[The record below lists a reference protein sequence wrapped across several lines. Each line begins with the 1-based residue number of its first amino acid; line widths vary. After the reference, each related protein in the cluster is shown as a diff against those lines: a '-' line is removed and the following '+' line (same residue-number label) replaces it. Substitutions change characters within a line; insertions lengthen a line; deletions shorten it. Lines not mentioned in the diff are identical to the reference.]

1 MMQDDEN
8 TGVDYTILFLA
19 TLFFLHSSS
28 FIAFHTPAFIWAGV
42 VTLLFLFLVKECS
55 QYTNCFIY
63 LLPIVIIEIIWGICR
78 TPSIGDIKSIMM
90 LLSRFMQF
98 AILPLLT
105 YYLFIKNNKNVVI
118 YIFLLFC
125 LVEITTGISTIRAC
139 AIDPELARMDYGALR
154 VEDPAFYAYRMKLN
168 VGNYHTS
175 YGFTAMLPIVIM
187 FYKNACF
194 FPRSGFVK
202 LFSLFSAVVMIYTV
216 ISASYTLSLLVC
228 SVMALT
234 FLCPSAIS
242 KSYFFTSLLIMLI
255 FVYIFREFLPSILYY
270 LADSFDSE
278 IMSARLYDLADSLNA
293 GQNTADVD
301 SDFNLRMECY
311 TKSWNSFLSNPIIG
325 SLSYKDSGGH
335 SYILDNLGL
344 MGLFGVGIMVNMW
357 KTIWRRYISIFNEY
371 SWFYYYGYALIAI
384 LIFFAVNPDGMEK
397 QLLFF
402 YPISGYILAH
412 YTNTYEC

>member
-19 TLFFLHSSS
+19 TLFFLHGSS
-28 FIAFHTPAFIWAGV
+28 FIAFHTPAVIWAGV

-63 LLPIVIIEIIWGICR
+63 LLPIVVIEIIWDICR

-105 YYLFIKNNKNVVI
+105 YYLFEKNNIRLVL
-118 YIFLLFC
+118 YIFFVFC
-125 LVEITTGISTIRAC
+125 IVEITTGISTIRAC
-139 AIDPELARMDYGALR
+139 AIDPELARMHYGTLR
-154 VEDPAFYAYRMKLN
+154 TEDPEFYAYRMNLN

-187 FYKNACF
+187 FYKHACF
-194 FPRSGFVK
+194 FPRPVFVK

-242 KSYFFTSLLIMLI
+242 KSYFFTSLLLMLNLAY
-255 FVYIFREFLPSILYY
+255 VFRTFLPSILYY

-384 LIFFAVNPDGMEK
+384 LIFFAVNPDGMEE